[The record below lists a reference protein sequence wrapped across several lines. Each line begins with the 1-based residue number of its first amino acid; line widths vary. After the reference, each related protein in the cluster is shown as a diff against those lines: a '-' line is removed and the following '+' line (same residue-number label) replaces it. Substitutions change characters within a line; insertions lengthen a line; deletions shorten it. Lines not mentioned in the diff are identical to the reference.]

1 MTTLSLSPFSLLPW
15 SVSQRDSRDHEVDQS
30 TEADRRRVLNE
41 MMAAG
46 ACDSEVGA
54 QMLMAVYPDRF

>member
-15 SVSQRDSRDHEVDQS
+15 LISQRDPQDCEYDNC

-46 ACDSEVGA
+46 VCDSEVGA